1 MLRNEEG
8 VSTGMWQAVTWG
20 WGVSKWQFF
29 PLRTFWMIPNK
40 SCRHK
45 LNGANPF
52 KFYLLLCLLAPLFDP
67 LLLFITNI
75 ALGVEA
81 LFLQHTILC
90 PTMDTNTF
98 VSGRIKRKLDLRV
111 AGHELRT
118 NVTFVSSMET
128 MSRSIFI
135 IYQKNFQFYSTTI
148 IKSSLKS
155 G

>member
-1 MLRNEEG
+1 MEQIHSNFIYCYAFLPRFLIHCCF
-8 VSTGMWQAVTWG
+8 SLQTLHWG
-20 WGVSKWQFF
+20 G
-29 PLRTFWMIPNK
+29 
-40 SCRHK
+40 
-45 LNGANPF
+45 
-52 KFYLLLCLLAPLFDP
+52 
-67 LLLFITNI
+67 
-75 ALGVEA
+75 GVEA

-98 VSGRIKRKLDLRV
+98 VSSRIKRKLDLRV
-111 AGHELRT
+111 AGQICTQVDFRKAAPFLHLNVIENTPAAVRT

-155 G
+155 